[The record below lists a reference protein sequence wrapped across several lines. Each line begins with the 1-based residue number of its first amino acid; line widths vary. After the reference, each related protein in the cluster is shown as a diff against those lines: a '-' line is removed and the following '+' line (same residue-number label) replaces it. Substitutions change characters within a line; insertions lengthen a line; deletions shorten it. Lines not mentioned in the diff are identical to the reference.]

1 MGINILN
8 STEKGAAAVEG
19 LRREGFEFSSHVCL
33 MMSSRRSEA
42 LAFSLVTGINLAMAR
57 LVDIW
62 DSIGILEDQRV
73 ERMETVKK
81 HIEGLLNDM
90 ITEEEALKE
99 RIEVNIISF
108 QRQLE
113 SLYQEMSLEPYK
125 VEEGLTVLQME
136 KNLRLR
142 VEALLKEKNDR
153 LKEMRNL
160 KQQDE
165 ELCEELCATPYYI
178 PTGSLPS
185 RAQLQEFRQHIK
197 RLTEEKNTRVKVFT
211 GLREDIGRLMAEMGH
226 EPETSLERES
236 VCNEAD
242 VFLLTHENIKALKL
256 LLCQLQVKKE
266 SLLSTQAELK
276 ERVASL
282 WNRLDSPEE
291 EQREFRG
298 NLQGTLSDQI
308 AQWQNEV
315 DRLELLQKAKLEDVI
330 IKIRQELVETW
341 DKCLFGPEQRAAFNS
356 PFCDSNFTEELLAQ
370 HEEELVR
377 VKACYE
383 KARPLLD
390 TMEKWER
397 TWALFQDFE
406 KKALD
411 PNRFSNRGGALL
423 KEAKERVKVQKMLPK
438 LEEELKVGVEEWEQ
452 REGSAFLVRG
462 LRAMDYISGLWE
474 EHRLQ
479 RDKEKSD
486 RITKKGEGTPFKT
499 PTKRPL
505 RVDIT
510 PSKAKKMPNQ
520 TVLRSTSSSSST
532 SSTLLNVS
540 GKPPVN
546 SQKAQQR
553 NKGLENSHRTPLQ
566 EFNSEK
572 KHLRIGSY
580 SEFTSELSRKASHD
594 AILNSTAK
602 DIL

>member
-1 MGINILN
+1 
-8 STEKGAAAVEG
+8 
-19 LRREGFEFSSHVCL
+19 
-33 MMSSRRSEA
+33 MSSRRSEA
-42 LAFSLVTGINLAMAR
+42 LAFSMVTGINLAMAR
-57 LVDIW
+57 LGDIW

-81 HIEGLLNDM
+81 HVDILLNDM

-99 RIEVNIISF
+99 RIEANIVSF
-108 QRQLE
+108 QKQLE
-113 SLYQEMSLEPYK
+113 SLYQEMCLEPYK
-125 VEEGLTVLQME
+125 VEEGLTVLQLE

-142 VEALLKEKNDR
+142 VEALLKEKSDR
-153 LKEMRNL
+153 LKEMRTL
-160 KQQDE
+160 QQQE
-165 ELCEELCATPYYI
+165 KELCEELCATPYYI

-185 RAQLQEFRQHIK
+185 RTQLQELNQHIK
-197 RLTEEKNTRVKVFT
+197 HLTEEKDARVKVFSN
-211 GLREDIGRLMAEMGH
+211 LREDISQLMAEMGH

-266 SLLSTQAELK
+266 SLISTQEELK
-276 ERVASL
+276 ERAISL
-282 WNRLDSPEE
+282 WNRLDCSEE
-291 EQREFRG
+291 ERKKLKG
-298 NLQGTLSDQI
+298 DLQGTLSDQI

-315 DRLELLQKAKLEDVI
+315 GRLELLQKAKLKDVI
-330 IKIRQELVETW
+330 TKIRQELVEIW
-341 DKCLFGPEQRAAFNS
+341 DKCLFDPEQRDAFS
-356 PFCDSNFTEELLAQ
+356 GPFCDANFTEELLAL

-377 VKACYE
+377 VRAFYE

-390 TMEKWER
+390 TMEKWEK

-438 LEEELKVGVEEWEQ
+438 LEEELKIMVEDWEQ
-452 REGSAFLVRG
+452 TTGDAFLVRG
-462 LRAMDYISGLWE
+462 QKAKDYISSLWE

-479 RDKEKSD
+479 RDKEKSE
-486 RITKKGEGTPFKT
+486 RITKKSESTQFKT
-499 PTKRPL
+499 PTKRHL
-505 RVDIT
+505 RVDVT
-510 PSKAKKMPNQ
+510 PSKAKKPLSSQ
-520 TVLRSTSSSSST
+520 AVLRTTSSSSS
-532 SSTLLNVS
+532 SSTFLSVS
-540 GKPPVN
+540 GKPPM
-546 SQKAQQR
+546 SSHKAQQK
-553 NKGLENSHRTPLQ
+553 NKALENSHRTPLQ

-580 SEFTSELSRKASHD
+580 SEFTSELSKKVSQD